1 MAQLVASVVVAPV
14 QAVMAS
20 VVLLAD
26 LAETDTY
33 STEPHMVVGVV
44 GVALLLPLLMLDQLV
59 LHTAVMAAAAEAEVR
74 AQEPM
79 VHQIPEVAAEVAAQA
94 EH

>member
-1 MAQLVASVVVAPV
+1 
-14 QAVMAS
+14 MAS
-20 VVLLAD
+20 VVLLED

-44 GVALLLPLLMLDQLV
+44 GAVLLLLLLMLDQLV
-59 LHTAVMAAAAEAEVR
+59 LHTAAMAAAVEAEVKGQ
-74 AQEPM
+74 AEM
-79 VHQIPEVAAEVAAQA
+79 VHQIPEVEVVVAVQA

>member
-1 MAQLVASVVVAPV
+1 
-14 QAVMAS
+14 MAS

-33 STEPHMVVGVV
+33 STEPHMAVGVV

-74 AQEPM
+74 DQAEM